1 MISITNECEYD
12 VVCVGG
18 GIAAL
23 QAAIAAAEE
32 GARVIVVDKSHPRR
46 SGSGA
51 TGCDHFGCYLPEV
64 HGDDMG
70 VIAREI
76 LNSQTGTCHDPILT
90 RRFLEE
96 SAAMVHLWDSWGIPM
111 KPKGVYEFKGHA
123 FPTRPRAFLHY
134 DGRQQKPVLYKKAKE
149 HGVAFLSHQAC
160 FSTLPTVPPAQG
172 PGYHWPGGMRSTC

>member
-1 MISITNECEYD
+1 M
-12 VVCVGG
+12 VCVGG

-76 LNSQTGTCHDPILT
+76 LNSQTGTCHDPILP
-90 RRFLEE
+90 
-96 SAAMVHLWDSWGIPM
+96 AASLKNPQPWCISGTAGASP
-111 KPKGVYEFKGHA
+111 
-123 FPTRPRAFLHY
+123 
-134 DGRQQKPVLYKKAKE
+134 
-149 HGVAFLSHQAC
+149 
-160 FSTLPTVPPAQG
+160 
-172 PGYHWPGGMRSTC
+172 

>member
-76 LNSQTGTCHDPILT
+76 LNSQTGTCHDPVLT

-96 SAAMVHLWDSWGIPM
+96 SAAMVHLWDSWGM
-111 KPKGVYEFKGHA
+111 S
-123 FPTRPRAFLHY
+123 
-134 DGRQQKPVLYKKAKE
+134 PV
-149 HGVAFLSHQAC
+149 C
-160 FSTLPTVPPAQG
+160 LP
-172 PGYHWPGGMRSTC
+172 